1 MPDLSQG
8 NLSRKYID
16 FLGHH
21 LFAEIKKLLLV
32 IPENSYKSND
42 FVTSAEKLDL
52 DFLVITDSQ
61 QVSGQFSDT
70 VIIHSFDEE
79 LENDVKE
86 KLQDV
91 THILPVD
98 HSALKFSAY
107 LVDLL
112 KAKGNNTKSINTAM
126 NKFESRN
133 IFNSISEIKIQNAI
147 VNKIEDI
154 EIFINENGTSV
165 LKPIYGTA
173 SKSVIKVESFQ
184 ENKAEVEKLMQ
195 DCSDQDLIIEEF
207 VDGSEYALEGN
218 LINSELNKIVI
229 FDKPINYKEPYFE
242 ESIYIAPTEI
252 PDKTQKEIVNLIGK
266 ACKKLGLENGPVHV
280 EFKIHNKEIFI
291 IEINPRMIGGL
302 CSRCLSFGLFKT
314 SLEEIA
320 LHAFLNNE
328 LKSIDLLSNFVGV
341 LMIPTPIS
349 GKFISINKNELESIP
364 NVSGVEITVSENSNL
379 LEPPFGDKYLG
390 FVFSQGDSK
399 EKVMESLTLALD
411 LANPII
417 K

>member
-1 MPDLSQG
+1 M
-8 NLSRKYID
+8 
-16 FLGHH
+16 
-21 LFAEIKKLLLV
+21 KKLLLV

-42 FVTSAEKLDL
+42 FVTAAEKLDL

-70 VIIHSFDEE
+70 VIIHSFNKE
-79 LENDVKE
+79 LENDVRE
-86 KLQDV
+86 KLKDV

-112 KAKGNNTKSINTAM
+112 NVKGNNTKSINTAM

-173 SKSVIKVESFQ
+173 SKSVIKIHSFK
-184 ENKAEVEKLMQ
+184 ENKAAVEKLMQ

-218 LINSELNKIVI
+218 LINSELNKIII

-252 PDKTQKEIVNLIGK
+252 PDKTQKEIVNLVGK
-266 ACKKLGLENGPVHV
+266 ACKELGLKNGPVHV
-280 EFKIHNKEIFI
+280 EFKIHKNEIFI

-320 LHAFLNNE
+320 LHAFLNDE
-328 LKSIDLLSNFVGV
+328 LKSIELLSNFVGV

-349 GKFISINKNELESIP
+349 GKFISINKSELENIP
-364 NVSGVEITVSENSNL
+364 NVSGVEITVSENSDL

-390 FVFSQGDSK
+390 FVFSQGESK
-399 EKVMESLTLALD
+399 EKVMESLTLAMN

>member
-1 MPDLSQG
+1 M
-8 NLSRKYID
+8 
-16 FLGHH
+16 
-21 LFAEIKKLLLV
+21 KKLLLV

-42 FVTSAEKLDL
+42 FVTAAEKLDL

-70 VIIHSFDEE
+70 VIIHSFNKE
-79 LENDVKE
+79 LENDVRE
-86 KLQDV
+86 KLKDV

-112 KAKGNNTKSINTAM
+112 NVKGNNTKSINNAM
-126 NKFESRN
+126 NKLESRN

>member
-1 MPDLSQG
+1 M
-8 NLSRKYID
+8 
-16 FLGHH
+16 
-21 LFAEIKKLLLV
+21 KKLLLV

-70 VIIHSFDEE
+70 VIIHSFDKE

-126 NKFESRN
+126 NKFESRK

-147 VNKIEDI
+147 VKKIEDI

-184 ENKAEVEKLMQ
+184 ENRTAVEKLMQ
-195 DCSDQDLIIEEF
+195 DCSDQDLIIEKF

-242 ESIYIAPTEI
+242 ESIYICLLYTSPS
-252 PDKTQKEIVNLIGK
+252 
-266 ACKKLGLENGPVHV
+266 
-280 EFKIHNKEIFI
+280 
-291 IEINPRMIGGL
+291 PR
-302 CSRCLSFGLFKT
+302 
-314 SLEEIA
+314 
-320 LHAFLNNE
+320 
-328 LKSIDLLSNFVGV
+328 D
-341 LMIPTPIS
+341 
-349 GKFISINKNELESIP
+349 
-364 NVSGVEITVSENSNL
+364 
-379 LEPPFGDKYLG
+379 
-390 FVFSQGDSK
+390 
-399 EKVMESLTLALD
+399 
-411 LANPII
+411 
-417 K
+417 

>member
-1 MPDLSQG
+1 M
-8 NLSRKYID
+8 
-16 FLGHH
+16 
-21 LFAEIKKLLLV
+21 KKLLLV

-70 VIIHSFDEE
+70 VIIHSFDKE
-79 LENDVKE
+79 LENDVRE

-154 EIFINENGTSV
+154 EIFINKNGTSV

>member
-1 MPDLSQG
+1 M
-8 NLSRKYID
+8 
-16 FLGHH
+16 
-21 LFAEIKKLLLV
+21 KKLLLV

-154 EIFINENGTSV
+154 EKFINENGTSV

-173 SKSVIKVESFQ
+173 SKSVIKVQSFQ

-242 ESIYIAPTEI
+242 ESLYIAPTEI

-320 LHAFLNNE
+320 LHAFLNDE
-328 LKSIDLLSNFVGV
+328 LKSIELLSNFVGV

>member
-1 MPDLSQG
+1 M
-8 NLSRKYID
+8 
-16 FLGHH
+16 
-21 LFAEIKKLLLV
+21 KKLLLV

-42 FVTSAEKLDL
+42 FVTAAEKLNL

-70 VIIHSFDEE
+70 VIIHSFNKE
-79 LENDVKE
+79 LENDVRE
-86 KLQDV
+86 KLKDV

-112 KAKGNNTKSINTAM
+112 NVKGNNTKSINNAM
-126 NKFESRN
+126 NKLESRN

-147 VNKIEDI
+147 VKTIEDI
-154 EIFINENGTSV
+154 ELFLNENGISV

-173 SKSVIKVESFQ
+173 SKSVIKIHSIK
-184 ENKAEVEKLMQ
+184 ENKTAVEKLMQ

-218 LINSELNKIVI
+218 LINSELNKIII

-280 EFKIHNKEIFI
+280 EFKIHNNEIFI

>member
-1 MPDLSQG
+1 M
-8 NLSRKYID
+8 
-16 FLGHH
+16 
-21 LFAEIKKLLLV
+21 KKLLLV

-70 VIIHSFDEE
+70 VIIHSFDKE
-79 LENDVKE
+79 LENDVRE

-91 THILPVD
+91 THVLPVD

-112 KAKGNNTKSINTAM
+112 NAKGNNTKSINTAM

-184 ENKAEVEKLMQ
+184 ENRTAVEKLLQ

-218 LINSELNKIVI
+218 LINSELNKIII
-229 FDKPINYKEPYFE
+229 FDNPINYKEPYFE

-252 PDKTQKEIVNLIGK
+252 PDETQKEIVNLIGK

>member
-1 MPDLSQG
+1 M
-8 NLSRKYID
+8 
-16 FLGHH
+16 
-21 LFAEIKKLLLV
+21 KKLLLV

-70 VIIHSFDEE
+70 VIIHSFDKE
-79 LENDVKE
+79 LENDVRE

-147 VNKIEDI
+147 VKTIEDI
-154 EIFINENGTSV
+154 DLFLNENGTSV

-173 SKSVIKVESFQ
+173 SKSVIKIDTFK
-184 ENKAEVEKLMQ
+184 ENKAAIEKLMQ

>member
-1 MPDLSQG
+1 M
-8 NLSRKYID
+8 
-16 FLGHH
+16 
-21 LFAEIKKLLLV
+21 KKLLLV

-126 NKFESRN
+126 NKFESRK

-147 VNKIEDI
+147 VKKIEDI

-242 ESIYIAPTEI
+242 ESIYIAPTGL

>member
-1 MPDLSQG
+1 M
-8 NLSRKYID
+8 
-16 FLGHH
+16 
-21 LFAEIKKLLLV
+21 KKLLLV

-79 LENDVKE
+79 LEDDVKE

-112 KAKGNNTKSINTAM
+112 NAKGNNTKSIKTAM

-242 ESIYIAPTEI
+242 ESIYIAPTGL

>member
-1 MPDLSQG
+1 M
-8 NLSRKYID
+8 
-16 FLGHH
+16 
-21 LFAEIKKLLLV
+21 KKLLLV

-218 LINSELNKIVI
+218 LINSELNKIAI

-252 PDKTQKEIVNLIGK
+252 PDKTQNEIVNLIGK

>member
-1 MPDLSQG
+1 M
-8 NLSRKYID
+8 
-16 FLGHH
+16 
-21 LFAEIKKLLLV
+21 KKLLLV

-112 KAKGNNTKSINTAM
+112 NAKGNNTKSIKTAM

-133 IFNSISEIKIQNAI
+133 IFNSISKIKIQNAI
-147 VNKIEDI
+147 VKKIEDI
-154 EIFINENGTSV
+154 EQFINENGTSV

-173 SKSVIKVESFQ
+173 SKSVIKIDTFK
-184 ENKAEVEKLMQ
+184 ENKAAIEKLMQ

-218 LINSELNKIVI
+218 LINSELNKIII

-280 EFKIHNKEIFI
+280 EFKIHNNEIFI

>member
-1 MPDLSQG
+1 M
-8 NLSRKYID
+8 
-16 FLGHH
+16 
-21 LFAEIKKLLLV
+21 KKLLLV

-173 SKSVIKVESFQ
+173 SKNVIKVESFQ

>member
-1 MPDLSQG
+1 M
-8 NLSRKYID
+8 
-16 FLGHH
+16 
-21 LFAEIKKLLLV
+21 KKLLLV

-42 FVTSAEKLDL
+42 FVTAAEKLDL

-70 VIIHSFDEE
+70 VIIHSFNKE
-79 LENDVKE
+79 LENDVRE
-86 KLQDV
+86 KLKDV

-112 KAKGNNTKSINTAM
+112 NVKGNNTKSINTAM
-126 NKFESRN
+126 NKFESRY

-242 ESIYIAPTEI
+242 ESIYVAPTEI

-280 EFKIHNKEIFI
+280 EFKIHNNEIFI

>member
-1 MPDLSQG
+1 M
-8 NLSRKYID
+8 
-16 FLGHH
+16 
-21 LFAEIKKLLLV
+21 KKLLLV

-61 QVSGQFSDT
+61 QVSDQFSDT
-70 VIIHSFDEE
+70 VIIHSFDKE

-147 VNKIEDI
+147 VEKIEDI
-154 EIFINENGTSV
+154 ELFINENGTSV

-218 LINSELNKIVI
+218 LINSELNKIAI

-280 EFKIHNKEIFI
+280 EFKIHNNEIFI

>member
-1 MPDLSQG
+1 M
-8 NLSRKYID
+8 
-16 FLGHH
+16 
-21 LFAEIKKLLLV
+21 KKLLLV

-70 VIIHSFDEE
+70 VIIHSFDKE
-79 LENDVKE
+79 LENDVRE

-112 KAKGNNTKSINTAM
+112 NAKGNNTKSIKTAM

-133 IFNSISEIKIQNAI
+133 IFNSISKIKIQNAI
-147 VNKIEDI
+147 VKKIEDI
-154 EIFINENGTSV
+154 EQFINENGTSV

-173 SKSVIKVESFQ
+173 SKSVIKIDTFK
-184 ENKAEVEKLMQ
+184 ENKAAIEKLMQ

-218 LINSELNKIVI
+218 LINSELNKIII

-390 FVFSQGDSK
+390 FVFSQGESK
-399 EKVMESLTLALD
+399 EKVMESLTLAIN
-411 LANPII
+411 LANTII

>member
-1 MPDLSQG
+1 M
-8 NLSRKYID
+8 
-16 FLGHH
+16 
-21 LFAEIKKLLLV
+21 KKLLLV

-42 FVTSAEKLDL
+42 FVTAAEKLDL

-70 VIIHSFDEE
+70 VIIHSFNKE
-79 LENDVKE
+79 LENDVRE
-86 KLQDV
+86 KLKDV

-112 KAKGNNTKSINTAM
+112 NVKGNNTKSINNAM
-126 NKFESRN
+126 NKLESRN

-147 VNKIEDI
+147 VKTIEDI
-154 EIFINENGTSV
+154 DLFLNENGTSV

-173 SKSVIKVESFQ
+173 SKSVIKIHSIK
-184 ENKAEVEKLMQ
+184 ENKTAVEKLMQ

-218 LINSELNKIVI
+218 LINSELNKIII

-252 PDKTQKEIVNLIGK
+252 PDETQKEIVNLIGK

-280 EFKIHNKEIFI
+280 EFKIHNNEIFI

-399 EKVMESLTLALD
+399 EKVMESLTLALN

>member
-1 MPDLSQG
+1 M
-8 NLSRKYID
+8 
-16 FLGHH
+16 
-21 LFAEIKKLLLV
+21 KKLLLV

-42 FVTSAEKLDL
+42 FVTAAEKLDL

-70 VIIHSFDEE
+70 VIIHSFNKE
-79 LENDVKE
+79 LENDVRE
-86 KLQDV
+86 KLKDV

-112 KAKGNNTKSINTAM
+112 NVKGNNTKSIDNAM
-126 NKFESRN
+126 NKLESRN

-147 VNKIEDI
+147 VKTIEDI
-154 EIFINENGTSV
+154 ELFLNENGTSV

-173 SKSVIKVESFQ
+173 SKSVIKIHSIK
-184 ENKAEVEKLMQ
+184 ENKTAVEKLMQ

-242 ESIYIAPTEI
+242 ESLYIAPTEI

-280 EFKIHNKEIFI
+280 EFKIQNKEIFI

>member
-1 MPDLSQG
+1 M
-8 NLSRKYID
+8 
-16 FLGHH
+16 
-21 LFAEIKKLLLV
+21 KKLLLV

-42 FVTSAEKLDL
+42 FVTSADKLDL

-70 VIIHSFDEE
+70 VIIHSFDKE
-79 LENDVKE
+79 LENEVKE

-173 SKSVIKVESFQ
+173 SKSVIKVQSLQ

-399 EKVMESLTLALD
+399 EKVMESLTLALN

>member
-1 MPDLSQG
+1 M
-8 NLSRKYID
+8 
-16 FLGHH
+16 
-21 LFAEIKKLLLV
+21 KKLLLV

-154 EIFINENGTSV
+154 EIFINKNGTSV

-195 DCSDQDLIIEEF
+195 DCTDQDLIIEEF

>member
-1 MPDLSQG
+1 M
-8 NLSRKYID
+8 
-16 FLGHH
+16 
-21 LFAEIKKLLLV
+21 KKLLLV

-70 VIIHSFDEE
+70 VIIHSFDKE
-79 LENDVKE
+79 LENDVRE

-91 THILPVD
+91 THVLPVD

-112 KAKGNNTKSINTAM
+112 NAKGNNTKSINTAM
-126 NKFESRN
+126 NKFESRK

-147 VNKIEDI
+147 VKKIEDI

-184 ENKAEVEKLMQ
+184 ENRTAVEKLMQ

-242 ESIYIAPTEI
+242 ESLYIAPTEI

-280 EFKIHNKEIFI
+280 EFKIHNNEIFI

-399 EKVMESLTLALD
+399 EKVMESLTLALN
-411 LANPII
+411 LANPIL

>member
-1 MPDLSQG
+1 M
-8 NLSRKYID
+8 
-16 FLGHH
+16 
-21 LFAEIKKLLLV
+21 KKLLLV

-98 HSALKFSAY
+98 HGALKFSAY

-112 KAKGNNTKSINTAM
+112 NAKGNNTKSINTAM

>member
-1 MPDLSQG
+1 M
-8 NLSRKYID
+8 
-16 FLGHH
+16 
-21 LFAEIKKLLLV
+21 KKLLLV

-42 FVTSAEKLDL
+42 FVTAAEKLDL

-70 VIIHSFDEE
+70 VIIHSFNKE
-79 LENDVKE
+79 LESDVRE
-86 KLQDV
+86 KLKDV

-112 KAKGNNTKSINTAM
+112 NVKGNNTKSINNAM
-126 NKFESRN
+126 NKLESRN

-147 VNKIEDI
+147 VKTIEDI
-154 EIFINENGTSV
+154 ELFLNENGTSV

-173 SKSVIKVESFQ
+173 SKSVIKIHSIK
-184 ENKAEVEKLMQ
+184 ENKTAVEKLMQ

-390 FVFSQGDSK
+390 FIFSQGDSK
-399 EKVMESLTLALD
+399 EKVMDSLTLALN

>member
-1 MPDLSQG
+1 M
-8 NLSRKYID
+8 
-16 FLGHH
+16 
-21 LFAEIKKLLLV
+21 KKLLLV

-70 VIIHSFDEE
+70 VIIHSFDKE
-79 LENDVKE
+79 LENDVRE

-91 THILPVD
+91 THVLPVD

-112 KAKGNNTKSINTAM
+112 NAKGNNTKSINTAM
-126 NKFESRN
+126 NKFESRK

-147 VNKIEDI
+147 VKKIEDI

-184 ENKAEVEKLMQ
+184 ENRTAVEKLMQ
-195 DCSDQDLIIEEF
+195 DCSDQDLIIEKF

-242 ESIYIAPTEI
+242 ESIYIAPTGI

-280 EFKIHNKEIFI
+280 EFKIHNNEIFI

-390 FVFSQGDSK
+390 FVFSQGDNK
-399 EKVMESLTLALD
+399 EKVMESLTLALN

>member
-1 MPDLSQG
+1 M
-8 NLSRKYID
+8 
-16 FLGHH
+16 
-21 LFAEIKKLLLV
+21 KKLLLV

-42 FVTSAEKLDL
+42 FVTAAEKLDL

-70 VIIHSFDEE
+70 VIIHSFNKE
-79 LENDVKE
+79 LENDVRE
-86 KLQDV
+86 KLKDV

-112 KAKGNNTKSINTAM
+112 NVKGNNTKSINNAM
-126 NKFESRN
+126 NKLESRN

-147 VNKIEDI
+147 VKTIEDI
-154 EIFINENGTSV
+154 ELFLNENGTSV

-173 SKSVIKVESFQ
+173 SKSVIKIHSIK
-184 ENKAEVEKLMQ
+184 ENKTAVEKLMQ

-242 ESIYIAPTEI
+242 ESLYIAPTEI

-302 CSRCLSFGLFKT
+302 CSRCLSFGLIKT

>member
-1 MPDLSQG
+1 M
-8 NLSRKYID
+8 
-16 FLGHH
+16 
-21 LFAEIKKLLLV
+21 KKLLLV

-70 VIIHSFDEE
+70 VIIHSFDKE
-79 LENDVKE
+79 LENDVRE

-218 LINSELNKIVI
+218 LINSELNKIII

-252 PDKTQKEIVNLIGK
+252 PDETQKEIVNLIGK
-266 ACKKLGLENGPVHV
+266 ACKELGLENGPVHV
-280 EFKIHNKEIFI
+280 EFKIHKNEIFI

>member
-1 MPDLSQG
+1 M
-8 NLSRKYID
+8 
-16 FLGHH
+16 
-21 LFAEIKKLLLV
+21 KKLLLV

-70 VIIHSFDEE
+70 VIIHSFDKE
-79 LENDVKE
+79 LENDVRE

-112 KAKGNNTKSINTAM
+112 NAKGNNTKSINTAM

-218 LINSELNKIVI
+218 LINSELNKIII

>member
-1 MPDLSQG
+1 M
-8 NLSRKYID
+8 
-16 FLGHH
+16 
-21 LFAEIKKLLLV
+21 KKLLLV

-112 KAKGNNTKSINTAM
+112 KAKGNNTKSINNAM
-126 NKFESRN
+126 NKLESRN

-154 EIFINENGTSV
+154 EKFINENGTSV

-173 SKSVIKVESFQ
+173 SKSVIKIESFQ
-184 ENKAEVEKLMQ
+184 ENKVAVEKLMQ

-280 EFKIHNKEIFI
+280 EFKIHNNEIFI

-302 CSRCLSFGLFKT
+302 CSRCLSFGLFRT

-399 EKVMESLTLALD
+399 EKVMESLTLALN
-411 LANPII
+411 LANPVI

>member
-1 MPDLSQG
+1 M
-8 NLSRKYID
+8 
-16 FLGHH
+16 
-21 LFAEIKKLLLV
+21 KKLLLV

-70 VIIHSFDEE
+70 VIIHSFDKE
-79 LENDVKE
+79 LENDVRE

-112 KAKGNNTKSINTAM
+112 NAKGNNTKSIKTAM

-133 IFNSISEIKIQNAI
+133 IFNSISKIKIQNAI
-147 VNKIEDI
+147 VKKIEDI
-154 EIFINENGTSV
+154 EQFINENGTSV

-173 SKSVIKVESFQ
+173 SKSVIKIDTFK
-184 ENKAEVEKLMQ
+184 ENKAAIEKLMQ

-229 FDKPINYKEPYFE
+229 FDKPINYIEPYFE

>member
-1 MPDLSQG
+1 M
-8 NLSRKYID
+8 
-16 FLGHH
+16 
-21 LFAEIKKLLLV
+21 KKLLLV

-42 FVTSAEKLDL
+42 FVTSAEILDL

-98 HSALKFSAY
+98 HSALKFAAY

-184 ENKAEVEKLMQ
+184 ENKAEVEKLMR

-349 GKFISINKNELESIP
+349 GKFISINKNELESIS

>member
-1 MPDLSQG
+1 M
-8 NLSRKYID
+8 
-16 FLGHH
+16 
-21 LFAEIKKLLLV
+21 KKLLLV

-42 FVTSAEKLDL
+42 FVTAAEKLDL

-70 VIIHSFDEE
+70 VIIHSFNKE
-79 LENDVKE
+79 LENDVRE
-86 KLQDV
+86 KLKDV

-112 KAKGNNTKSINTAM
+112 NVKGNNTKSINNAM
-126 NKFESRN
+126 NKLESRN

-147 VNKIEDI
+147 IKKIEDI
-154 EIFINENGTSV
+154 EQFINENGTSV

-173 SKSVIKVESFQ
+173 SKSVIKIDTFK
-184 ENKAEVEKLMQ
+184 ENKAAIEKLMQ

-242 ESIYIAPTEI
+242 ESLYIAPTEI

-280 EFKIHNKEIFI
+280 EFKIHNNEIFI

-399 EKVMESLTLALD
+399 EKVMESLTLALN